1 MTAAVF
7 VKHYDSPAAAAAA
20 GRHYCWLAAHAKPLR
35 QPVLRSVAGARAGF
49 EVISGRHAQTRDLP
63 RLAALLGDAHGAA
76 WESDLRNAHLGTPHP
91 LRGGGSLGDF
101 QTSRRAA
108 LDRRL
113 EQGYLPGPAALRA
126 MLALLECPAGEPAAF
141 YKDSNP
147 RNFLLTSDG
156 TIFTVDTDDLTLA
169 PLGYDLAKLVATLT
183 MTYGEIHPACIETAL
198 QIYNRT
204 AAQHDTR
211 LGTTTRERLE
221 EFLALHEVLNAP
233 YAGRNGYR
241 YLPPAHPATS
251 EPSQRHAAPT
261 VRIEES

>member
-1 MTAAVF
+1 VTAAVF
-7 VKHYDSPAAAAAA
+7 VKHYGSPAAAAAA
-20 GRHYCWLAAHAKPLR
+20 GRHYCWLASHAGPLR
-35 QPVLRSVAGARAGF
+35 QPILHAAAGARIRF
-49 EVISGRHAQTRDLP
+49 EYISGRHAETRDLP

-76 WESDLRNAHLGTPHP
+76 WESDLRNAHLDRPHP

-108 LDRRL
+108 LHRRL
-113 EQGYLPGPAALRA
+113 EQGYLPGTAALRA
-126 MLALLECPAGEPAAF
+126 MLALLEHPAGEPAAF

-169 PLGYDLAKLVATLT
+169 PFGYDLAKLVATLT
-183 MTYGEIHPACIETAL
+183 MTYGEIHPASIEKAL
-198 QIYNRT
+198 QIYNR
-204 AAQHDTR
+204 AAARHDTR
-211 LGTTTRERLE
+211 LGITTRGRLG

-241 YLPPAHPATS
+241 DLPPAPATR
-251 EPSQRHAAPT
+251 EPGRCHAAPAG
-261 VRIEES
+261 RIEES